1 MKGENC
7 MKMCIEISGGMIQ
20 NIYAIGIGDEPVEIE
35 IVDFDL
41 DEDWEETDESCAER
55 AKRLADFK
63 SDPGCRRVW

>member
-1 MKGENC
+1 
-7 MKMCIEISGGMIQ
+7 MKMCIEISGALIQ

-41 DEDWEETDESCAER
+41 DEDLEETEESCERR

-63 SDPGCRRVW
+63 ADPDCRHIY